1 MLSRN
6 DPRVRRALDQLAQ
19 TLESANSRTQ
29 EGLFSFAQTYV
40 SPCLA
45 SVGGCLAA
53 CVEPCR
59 ACWEEEEQRRRRLQ
73 QAARGRAELS
83 FDFYDDWEEEEADP
97 LLGGDGVEE
106 EPAAAVS
113 GGTVSGGTV
122 REGGGGWLRG
132 RARERTMS
140 YGAVAGGA
148 SGKSGGGKGKQLVAP
163 PDEDAPMIRSSSY
176 FGFLESLPFRLGAK
190 GLRYQPSIAD
200 LQDHPGSRRRLYSEE
215 QPLLDG
221 SDADEGTAAEA
232 GKRRKPAQLP
242 AMRKRSGTQGS
253 GHTTDSFSSRGDIF
267 PSEDEMDDAVPL
279 DDEFALHLERRTVG
293 GHAEDRSSGS
303 SARNRSA
310 SSRASLLSGG
320 SGRGMPPKSR
330 ILSPAS
336 LFGPS
341 DVPAEERKRVPQRS
355 RSSPELDSISSAR
368 PLPDQTSKSFSHSPL
383 LNGLADA
390 PAKPPIVTQLPP
402 PAMESHPPPAVESHP
417 PPAVESN
424 PLPPVLQPN
433 PLPPPVVESTHTPTD
448 SELSQADRRWVAAAL
463 PNFSP

>member
-6 DPRVRRALDQLAQ
+6 DPRVRRALDQLAE
-19 TLESANSRTQ
+19 TLESANSRAQ

-40 SPCLA
+40 GPCLA
-45 SVGGCLAA
+45 SVRGCLAA

-83 FDFYDDWEEEEADP
+83 FDFYDDWEAEEADP
-97 LLGGDGVEE
+97 LLGGDEAEEE
-106 EPAAAVS
+106 EPATAA
-113 GGTVSGGTV
+113 VSGGTV
-122 REGGGGWLRG
+122 REGGGSWLRG

-140 YGAVAGGA
+140 YGAVPGG
-148 SGKSGGGKGKQLVAP
+148 SGKSGGGKGKQLMAP
-163 PDEDAPMIRSSSY
+163 PDEDAPIIRSSSY

-215 QPLLDG
+215 QSLPND
-221 SDADEGTAAEA
+221 SDADEEMVIEA
-232 GKRRKPAQLP
+232 GKRKRPAQLP

-279 DDEFALHLERRTVG
+279 DDEFALHLERRTTGSGSG
-293 GHAEDRSSGS
+293 GGAEDRSSGS

-310 SSRASLLSGG
+310 SSRASLLSAG
-320 SGRGMPPKSR
+320 SRRGAPPENR

-336 LFGPS
+336 LFGPE
-341 DVPAEERKRVPQRS
+341 DVPAERRKRVPQRS
-355 RSSPELDSISSAR
+355 RSSPELDNVSSAQAS
-368 PLPDQTSKSFSHSPL
+368 PYQASKSLSHSPL
-383 LNGLADA
+383 LNGFADA
-390 PAKPPIVTQLPP
+390 IAKPPIVMQ
-402 PAMESHPPPAVESHP
+402 
-417 PPAVESN
+417 
-424 PLPPVLQPN
+424 
-433 PLPPPVVESTHTPTD
+433 LPPPVVESPPAPAVESKHPQDTSPLPPPAVASSHTPND
-448 SELSQADRRWVAAAL
+448 PEPSQADQRWVAAAL
-463 PNFSP
+463 PNFSRSPT